1 MNYISKPIRKSL
13 GGFKNEIV
21 SLFKTNTPKETMQE
35 RGKKL
40 SKPRKIN
47 IKKTFISEKNKQ
59 KTKEE
64 KVERKESEKK

>member
-1 MNYISKPIRKSL
+1 MNYISKPIRKSV

-21 SLFKTNTPKETMQE
+21 NLFKTNTPKETIQE